1 MRRSIFS
8 ATAVA
13 LGAALALT
21 ACSSGDSGSGDKPS
35 TPSAAT
41 TTDAPKLTG
50 TLTVWTDETRIDVF
64 KKLGQEYQQQSG
76 VKVTV
81 VQKASADIRADF
93 VKQEPT
99 GQGPDIIIGAHDWT
113 GQLVTNGTVQPIELG
128 DKASEFSPVTVSAF
142 TYDGQVYGVPYAIEN
157 IALVRNN
164 KLADSTPDSL
174 DALITQGKQIE
185 AKDSKVKY
193 PFVVQQGKDGDPY
206 HLYPLQT
213 SFGAPVFKQN
223 DDGSYTDTI
232 AMGGDKG
239 HKFAEYLQKLGKDGA
254 LDTAIDSQK
263 ATDAFTKGQTPYI
276 ITGPWNTPAFKKAGL
291 DITVLPVPSAGGE
304 KSNPFVGVQGAFI
317 SAKAQNPIVANDF
330 VTNFLGSEAVQ
341 TELYTAGQRMPAL
354 TAAAD
359 KVDDPI
365 IKGFTAAAGTTPMPS
380 IPAMDSVWAFWGTTE
395 AQIISGSAKNPDA
408 AWDTMIKNIQAAIDK
423 SKG

>member
-21 ACSSGDSGSGDKPS
+21 ACSSDSGSGDKPS
-35 TPSAAT
+35 ASAAGT
-41 TTDAPKLTG
+41 TAAPQLTG
-50 TLTVWTDETRIDVF
+50 ALTIWTDETRIDAF

-99 GQGPDIIIGAHDWT
+99 GEGPDIIVGAHDWT

-128 DKASEFSPVTVSAF
+128 DKAGEFSPVTISAF

-157 IALVRNN
+157 LALVRNN
-164 KLADSTPDSL
+164 KLASSTPDTFDGL
-174 DALITQGKQIE
+174 VTQGKQVM
-185 AKDSKVKY
+185 AKDAKVKY

-223 DDGSYTDTI
+223 DDGSYTDTLT
-232 AMGGDKG
+232 MGGDAG
-239 HKFAEYLQKLGKDGA
+239 HKFAEYLAKLGKDDV

-276 ITGPWNTPAFKKAGL
+276 LTGPWNTPAFKKAGL
-291 DITVLPVPSAGGE
+291 DITVLPLPSAGGE
-304 KSNPFVGVQGAFI
+304 KSNPFVGVQGAYI
-317 SAKAQNPIVANDF
+317 SAKTQNAIVANDF

-341 TELYTAGQRMPAL
+341 TELYAAGQRMPAL

-365 IKGFTAAAGTTPMPS
+365 IKGFTEAAGTTPMPA
-380 IPAMDSVWAFWGTTE
+380 IPAMDSVWSFWGTTE
-395 AQIISGSAKNPDA
+395 AQIISGKAKDPDA